1 MPAGELADRDGT
13 YLAFAATRTP
23 SDPRASIAERYP
35 THDAYAT
42 RVRAVVSELQRER
55 LLLVGDADGYLN
67 RDRE

>member
-13 YLAFAATRTP
+13 YLAFATTRTP
-23 SDPRASIAERYP
+23 DDPRAPIAERYP

-42 RVRAVVSELQRER
+42 RGRAVVSELQRER
-55 LLLVGDADGYLN
+55 LLLVEDADGYLK